1 MSIPI
6 AFFTSGLHP
15 DYHRPTD
22 TVEKIDFKEMQIVS
36 KTVAAIAWALGTQE
50 GQPQLKANLP
60 DQLVKDMKSAKDQ
73 GWGKLTPVLPPLR
86 GMPY

>member
-22 TVEKIDFKEMQIVS
+22 TVEKIDFKEIEIVS
-36 KTVAAIAWALGTQE
+36 KTVAAIAWARISAE
-50 GQPQLKANLP
+50 GSTPITR
-60 DQLVKDMKSAKDQ
+60 SA
-73 GWGKLTPVLPPLR
+73 
-86 GMPY
+86 